1 MKKAGTVRFSLLLSW
16 PPLRWKA
23 PSSTSSTRAAPA
35 VSWPPLRGGSAR
47 RRWGRELHLYPKFNL
62 YSAVFVS
69 AINSPGIRQS
79 DDSPTMMNTVRDS
92 QLMLPPSSHPTALN
106 PQMP

>member
-1 MKKAGTVRFSLLLSW
+1 MKKAGV
-16 PPLRWKA
+16 
-23 PSSTSSTRAAPA
+23 RAAPA
-35 VSWPPLRGGSAR
+35 VYFLGPLCEGDSPQCGEMSRQRQRGPGPKGSR
-47 RRWGRELHLYPKFNL
+47 RSGWGRELHLYPKLNH

>member
-1 MKKAGTVRFSLLLSW
+1 MKKAVTVRFSLLLSW
-16 PPLRWKA
+16 PPLG
-23 PSSTSSTRAAPA
+23 
-35 VSWPPLRGGSAR
+35 GGSR
-47 RRWGRELHLYPKFNL
+47 RSGWGRELHLYPKLNH

>member
-1 MKKAGTVRFSLLLSW
+1 MASVFVLLEAFNRKEAAALGFF
-16 PPLRWKA
+16 PCATAPFAFLA
-23 PSSTSSTRAAPA
+23 PSGRGLPPQRVGERA
-35 VSWPPLRGGSAR
+35 SPLA
-47 RRWGRELHLYPKFNL
+47 EAFPL
-62 YSAVFVS
+62 YSAALGS

>member
-1 MKKAGTVRFSLLLSW
+1 MKNSGCPCGTRCFL
-16 PPLRWKA
+16 A
-23 PSSTSSTRAAPA
+23 PSARGLRPQAVGERA
-35 VSWPPLRGGSAR
+35 SPLA
-47 RRWGRELHLYPKFNL
+47 EAFPL
-62 YSAVFVS
+62 YSAALGS

>member
-1 MKKAGTVRFSLLLSW
+1 MKNSGCPCGTRCFL
-16 PPLRWKA
+16 A
-23 PSSTSSTRAAPA
+23 PSARVTPHSVGRCRASDRGVRARRAPPAGGGGESFISTR
-35 VSWPPLRGGSAR
+35 SLT
-47 RRWGRELHLYPKFNL
+47 F